1 MTDLKQLKLDAQGLS
16 ILYVEDNTT
25 LREHAS
31 KLLKKFFD
39 LVYNACD
46 GQEGLETFKKYHPDI
61 ILTDIKMPRMDGLTL
76 SEHIKKISPETKIII
91 MSAFDD
97 KENLHKGIS
106 LGITDFLAKPVNI
119 TELTEILHRTI
130 KEILDANNKQL
141 FFSHLKNIFNYQS
154 AMVLMLKEGVPIL
167 ANQALLDF
175 FDVES
180 IDDVLVDY
188 GDLGNI
194 FLEHSGFLYNQ
205 ADNYWFDEI
214 NMHEN
219 KLYHVK
225 VKNAKGEIRHLILK
239 YQKLPQKSGYGV
251 LSLDDVTELNLL
263 KLFDEKQFKSDENLK
278 DSAAM
283 YKLLEV
289 IQRNSAKIG
298 LHNYYKGLSITN
310 DAVITEIKK
319 DSIVVKTSYL
329 QEKAVQFE
337 KKTLIVSEALPS
349 CIACDEV
356 VKIGFDN
363 QSIEFKKL
371 HFVST
376 SAVQRSTIRLIP
388 DKHTVSLFMGENK
401 FQGEVSIEDVSL
413 DAVKLNLN
421 ALPAGLKKDDEVLID
436 IVFSMDKQPFIINT
450 KAIMYRKSEN
460 KYSFSVV
467 FMFKFKEGAKNG
479 LVKYITKRQM
489 AIIREFKGLQNG

>member
-1 MTDLKQLKLDAQGLS
+1 MPDLKQLKLDAQGLS
-16 ILYVEDNTT
+16 ILYVEDNNT
-25 LREHAS
+25 LRENAS

-46 GQEGLETFKKYHPDI
+46 GEEGFDVFKEYHPQI
-61 ILTDIKMPRMDGLTL
+61 VITDIKMPRMDGLAL
-76 SEHIKKISPETKIII
+76 SEHIKKISPETKIIV

-106 LGITDFLAKPVNI
+106 IGISDFLAKPVNI
-119 TELTEILHRTI
+119 TQLTEILHRTV
-130 KEILDANNKQL
+130 KEILDENNKQL

-154 AMVLMLKEGVPIL
+154 SMVMMLQDNIPIIANQMMLDFFGIESLKEG
-167 ANQALLDF
+167 LL
-175 FDVES
+175 E
-180 IDDVLVDY
+180 Y
-188 GDLGNI
+188 GDLGNR
-194 FLEHSGFLYNQ
+194 FLEHSGFLYNK

-239 YQKLPQKSGYGV
+239 YQKLPEKKGSGI
-251 LSLDDVTELNLL
+251 LSLDDVTELHLL
-263 KLFDEKQFKSDENLK
+263 KLFDARQSLNDENLQ

-289 IQRNSAKIG
+289 IQRNSAKVE

-310 DAVITEIKK
+310 DAVIVDVKE
-319 DSIVVKTSYL
+319 DSIVIKTSYL

-337 KKTLIVSEALPS
+337 KRTLIVSEALPNS
-349 CIACDEV
+349 IACDEV

-376 SAVQRSTIRLIP
+376 SAVQRSTIRIIP
-388 DKHTVSLFMGENK
+388 DKHTASLFLGENK
-401 FQGEVSIEDVSL
+401 FQGEVEIEDVSI
-413 DAVKLNLN
+413 DAIKLKLN

-436 IVFSMDKQPFIINT
+436 IVLTMDKKPFIINT
-450 KAIMYRKSEN
+450 KATMYRKSEN

-467 FMFKFKEGAKNG
+467 FMFKFKEGAKSN
-479 LVKYITKRQM
+479 LIKYITKRQM